1 MIPLVMVKGAYDAVG
16 GPETVLQVIA
26 DAIDR
31 ERFAPLLTLLARPG
45 TPLPPVLAD
54 VAVRLPAERINWAG
68 LHAAPAVAWHIARLV
83 AARPGAVLHTHDM
96 RANLLAWMIRR
107 VRRVPWIA
115 HVHGW
120 LGPTHVGKHRLF
132 EEIDRRLIRSA
143 DLVLVG
149 SSAMEAEV
157 RRAGA
162 RRVEMVING
171 LPPADPALHDAAAAE
186 IRARLVPAGGVLAG
200 VLGRLHPGKGQA
212 LFLEALAGLRAE
224 GLDIKGAIVG
234 VGPAEADY
242 RALAERLG
250 LTAHVHFAGLA
261 PEVLPWLR
269 AMDMLC
275 VPSLKDS
282 MPMSAM
288 EAMSIGTPVIA
299 ARTGDLPVAI
309 EDQRSGLIIEVGSV
323 PALADAMRRLAT
335 RPEER
340 AIFGAAGR
348 ARLIE
353 RYSPA
358 AMMRQLEG
366 HCATLAQEAAHDR

>member
-31 ERFAPLLTLLARPG
+31 DRFAPLLTLLARPG
-45 TPLPPVLAD
+45 TTLPPVLAD
-54 VAVRLPAERINWAG
+54 VAARLPSARIDWAG
-68 LHAAPAVAWHIARLV
+68 LHAAPGVAWRIARLV
-83 AARPGAVLHTHDM
+83 GERPGAVLHTHDM

-132 EEIDRRLIRSA
+132 EEIDRRLIRGA

-171 LPPADPALHDAAAAE
+171 LPPADPARHDAEAAA
-186 IRARLVPAGGVLAG
+186 IRARLLPAGGLLAG

-224 GLDIKGAIVG
+224 GLDITGVIVG
-234 VGPAEADY
+234 VGPAEAEY

-250 LTAHVHFAGLA
+250 LAAHVHFAGLA
-261 PEVLPWLR
+261 PEVLPYLR

-309 EDQRSGLIIEVGSV
+309 DDQRSGLIIEVGSV

-340 AIFGAAGR
+340 AAFGAAGR

-366 HCATLAQEAAHDR
+366 HCATLAQEAAHGR